1 MIRGGGRAIK
11 FTLYSVIAII
21 GGIGWHFGFLLPF
34 LYISNCRGY
43 ATFFI
48 GVILY
53 EIIENINIKRINIRM
68 LSLGI
73 LLMMTY
79 VLIINRNFNWYV
91 WVYMICPSII
101 IMSITIPQVQSK
113 KIETICESTFQL
125 YLWHVPCFYVVQFIL
140 DLEYLNFIHSFFS
153 MVVTVSICFVV
164 SVLVYFYIDV
174 PISEFTTKK
183 MRRYLN

>member
-1 MIRGGGRAIK
+1 M
-11 FTLYSVIAII
+11 TLYSVITII
-21 GGIGWHFGFLLPF
+21 GGIGWHFVFSLPV
-34 LYISNCRGY
+34 LYISDCRGY

-53 EIIENINIKRINIRM
+53 EIIENINTKRINIRM

-73 LLMMTY
+73 LLMMTC

-91 WVYMICPSII
+91 WGYMICPSII

-125 YLWHVPCFYVVQFIL
+125 YLWHVPCFYVFQFIL
-140 DLEYLNFIHSFFS
+140 DLGYLNFIHSFFS

>member
-1 MIRGGGRAIK
+1 M
-11 FTLYSVIAII
+11 
-21 GGIGWHFGFLLPF
+21 GGIGWYFGFSLPF
-34 LYISNCRGY
+34 LYISDCRGY
-43 ATFFI
+43 ATFFV

-53 EIIENINIKRINIRM
+53 EIIENINIKRINNIGM

-73 LLMMTY
+73 LLMMIC

-125 YLWHVPCFYVVQFIL
+125 YLWHVPCFYAFQFIL
-140 DLEYLNFIHSFFS
+140 DLGHFDFIHSFFS
-153 MVVTVSICFVV
+153 MVVTVSICVVV
-164 SVLVYFYIDV
+164 SVLVYCYIDV
-174 PISEFTTKK
+174 PISKFTAKK
-183 MRRYLN
+183 MRRYLI